1 MPEEKKEPLQEAPE
15 ATEEEQAIDAN
26 AIADI
31 IQGLLDQG
39 LSAEQVLA
47 IVEKAV
53 QGGDLPEEAIEIAQ
67 QVLEQDEAKADEL
80 FGLQKQGE

>member
-1 MPEEKKEPLQEAPE
+1 MPEEKKEPLQEAP

-26 AIADI
+26 AIANI